1 MSGDVFELNPVTHIT
16 VGAIGEP
23 GQRVFL
29 LQASHGY
36 ESVCLKL
43 EKEQVF
49 ALARAVEEILQE
61 LEQREVRPVADDEEP
76 SPEDLELRQPLE
88 PVFVVGQMGLVFDQ
102 SSDRIVLVA
111 QELTSQDEAEEAAS
125 ARFWVSL
132 GQMRALSRLA
142 KEVVSGGRPIC
153 PLCQRPM
160 DPTGHFCPRGNG
172 HSKAVVEV

>member
-1 MSGDVFELNPVTHIT
+1 MTGDVFELNPVTHIT
-16 VGAIGEP
+16 VGAVGQP
-23 GQRVFL
+23 GQRTFF
-29 LQASHGY
+29 LQASQGY
-36 ESVCLKL
+36 ETVCLKL

-61 LEQREVRPVADDEEP
+61 LEQREVRLLADDEEP
-76 SPEDLELRQPLE
+76 EQSELALRFPLE
-88 PVFVVGQMGLVFDQ
+88 PIFVVGQMGLVFDQ
-102 SSDRIVLVA
+102 TSDRIVLVA
-111 QELTSQDEAEEAAS
+111 QELTSQEEAQDAAS

-142 KEVVSGGRPIC
+142 KEIVASGRPIC

-172 HSKAVVEV
+172 HSKALAEP

>member
-1 MSGDVFELNPVTHIT
+1 MPGDVFELNPVTHIT
-16 VGAIGEP
+16 VGAVGQP
-23 GQRVFL
+23 GQRTFF
-29 LQASHGY
+29 LQASQGY
-36 ESVCLKL
+36 ELVCLKL

-76 SPEDLELRQPLE
+76 PESELVLRQPVE
-88 PVFVVGQMGLVFDQ
+88 PIFVVGQMGLVFDQ
-102 SSDRIVLVA
+102 SSDRIVLVV
-111 QELTSQDEAEEAAS
+111 QELTAQEEADDAAS

-172 HSKAVVEV
+172 HSKAIVEA

>member
-1 MSGDVFELNPVTHIT
+1 MRGDVFELNPVTHIT
-16 VGAIGEP
+16 VGAVGQP
-23 GQRVFL
+23 GQRTFF
-29 LQASHGY
+29 LQASQGY
-36 ESVCLKL
+36 ETVSLKL
-43 EKEQVF
+43 EKEQVY

-76 SPEDLELRQPLE
+76 PIAELALRQPLE

-111 QELTSQDEAEEAAS
+111 QELTAQEGDEEAAS

-142 KEVVSGGRPIC
+142 KEIVSGGRPIC

-172 HSKAVVEV
+172 HSKALVES